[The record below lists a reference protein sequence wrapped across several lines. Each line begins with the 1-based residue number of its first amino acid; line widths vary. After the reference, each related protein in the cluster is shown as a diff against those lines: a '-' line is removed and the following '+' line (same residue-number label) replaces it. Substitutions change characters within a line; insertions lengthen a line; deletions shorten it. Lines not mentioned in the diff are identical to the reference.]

1 MEILI
6 LSAGRATRKQQVT
19 AANLAAAGIGFKVV
33 VQAHEV
39 DAYEKVIEGSQL
51 IALPGHI
58 RTVSAT
64 RDCIIHD
71 MGTDKPVLMLD
82 DDLDF
87 AARRLDE
94 RDKFEQMAKQDY
106 WEMFD
111 DVEGRLKIHPMVS
124 IGSREG
130 GNRNIEQY
138 MLNTRMMR
146 ALAFD
151 RRVLQDLHI
160 TFSPME
166 LMEDFHVALQLM
178 RAGCDTCVVNN
189 WVTNQRG
196 GSGATGGCSTYRTP
210 ELQTAEANKLAARHP
225 GFVKVV
231 QKTTK
236 GAWGGGTRTDVMV
249 QWKQARKAGFQYD
262 KRK

>member
-6 LSAGRATRKQQVT
+6 LSAGRATSKQQVT
-19 AANLAAAGIGFKVV
+19 AAHLQSAGIGYKVV
-33 VQAHEV
+33 VQQQEAE
-39 DAYEKVIEGSQL
+39 AYGKLFEPQQL
-51 IALPGHI
+51 LVLPGHI
-58 RTVSAT
+58 TRVAAT
-64 RDCIIHD
+64 RDYIIHD

-94 RDKFEQMAKQDY
+94 RSKFEQMSKPDF
-106 WEMFD
+106 WDMVECVEMSL
-111 DVEGRLKIHPMVS
+111 GAYPMVS
-124 IGSREG
+124 IGAREG
-130 GNRNIEQY
+130 GNRNTEQFLY
-138 MLNTRMMR
+138 NTRMMR

-151 RRVLQDLHI
+151 RRVLQDNQI
-160 TFSPME
+160 TFAPME

-196 GSGATGGCSTYRTP
+196 GSGAAGGCSTYRTP
-210 ELQTAEANKLAARHP
+210 EMQEREAAKLHARHP
-225 GFVKVV
+225 GYVRVV
-231 QKTTK
+231 QKVTK
-236 GAWGGGTRTDVMV
+236 TAWGGGVRTDVLV
-249 QWKQARKAGFQYD
+249 QWKQARKEGFQYD